1 TKKTNAKK
9 IERIPFIYPFQIF
22 NFTAILRQQLVYNAL
37 FQSCFNSST
46 NYPQQQSSATTFEV
60 DSNSTKV
67 QIKVQATN
75 PPQSLSVSFQLP
87 DVMTDVLL
95 QITILR
101 GDSEPIVISQ
111 NPLWEDDGN
120 TNNNTNSVLT
130 RILQLSHDV
139 PELVNW
145 IFKSSIDNFKLV
157 KEEELIKEEEL
168 MEI

>member
-1 TKKTNAKK
+1 
-9 IERIPFIYPFQIF
+9 
-22 NFTAILRQQLVYNAL
+22 ILRQQLVYNAL
-37 FQSCFNSST
+37 FQSCFNSSN
-46 NYPQQQSSATTFEV
+46 NYPQQQSSATPFE
-60 DSNSTKV
+60 V

-139 PELVNW
+139 PELVKW
-145 IFKSSIDNFKLV
+145 IFKSSVDNFKLV